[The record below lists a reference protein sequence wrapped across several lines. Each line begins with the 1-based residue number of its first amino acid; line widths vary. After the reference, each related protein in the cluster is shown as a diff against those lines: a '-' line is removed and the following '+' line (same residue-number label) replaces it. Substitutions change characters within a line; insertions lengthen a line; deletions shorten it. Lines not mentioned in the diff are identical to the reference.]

1 MRWLLDSVILI
12 DHFNGI
18 GPATRFI
25 AEEAIDIALSP
36 VTRAEVLTGF
46 TDEHRPLA
54 AELLDQFPTLAIT
67 AAEADLAAGLRRSE
81 GWRLPDA
88 LQAAVAR
95 HNELELVTRN
105 TKDFPPE
112 RYDFV
117 TVPYVVAPPG
127 VAVPSRDT
135 NAREDSRGND
145 SLSAGSGETPR

>member
-12 DHFNGI
+12 DHFNGVEA
-18 GPATRFI
+18 ATRFI
-25 AEEAIDIALSP
+25 AEESVDIALSP

-46 TDEHRPLA
+46 TDDHRPLA
-54 AELLDQFPTLAIT
+54 AELLDQFPTLAIS

-95 HNELELVTRN
+95 HNKLDLVTRN

-112 RYDFV
+112 RFGFV
-117 TVPYVVAPPG
+117 MMPYALKSS
-127 VAVPSRDT
+127 ASTHTR
-135 NAREDSRGND
+135 ARR
-145 SLSAGSGETPR
+145 

>member
-18 GPATRFI
+18 DSATRFI
-25 AEEAIDIALSP
+25 DDESMDIALSP
-36 VTRAEVLTGF
+36 VTRSEVLTGF
-46 TDEHRPLA
+46 TDAHRPLA

-67 AAEADLAAGLRRSE
+67 AAEADLAAALRRSE

-88 LQAAVAR
+88 LQAALAR
-95 HNELELVTRN
+95 HNMLGLVTRN

-117 TVPYVVAPPG
+117 TVPYVTGPG
-127 VAVPSRDT
+127 ENTRRSR
-135 NAREDSRGND
+135 RR
-145 SLSAGSGETPR
+145 